1 IMSSQLIGVLA
12 ASTQGDADAKS
23 LQTGAWVAGN
33 ATQYNYLEHSDV
45 LAFAE
50 DMKSCGKD
58 EGCQK
63 GKWEKERYNDESNLN
78 VQEAKNTYGP
88 LRAKEKRLQIA
99 ESLDT
104 LMSVHCVTSRCESYK
119 TELLGRSVDS
129 YIHLSK
135 VLDEWAP
142 TLDRLA
148 LIGGAAAGKQID
160 SKVKRPGMPEPAE
173 LAQVQK
179 AVDYLAAAKGSSVIS
194 TGAENAANAAKLRTQ
209 LAAQEIAGGH
219 AFEKHILV
227 QGEFRGLGI
236 RTREQF
242 ANHIEDV
249 MTNPS
254 SVRYYKD
261 GRTVYLQENTGTVVF
276 RNPNGGEGTAFQPK
290 NWKEYIS
297 TLPAQSVPY

>member
-1 IMSSQLIGVLA
+1 
-12 ASTQGDADAKS
+12 
-23 LQTGAWVAGN
+23 
-33 ATQYNYLEHSDV
+33 
-45 LAFAE
+45 
-50 DMKSCGKD
+50 
-58 EGCQK
+58 
-63 GKWEKERYNDESNLN
+63 
-78 VQEAKNTYGP
+78 
-88 LRAKEKRLQIA
+88 
-99 ESLDT
+99 
-104 LMSVHCVTSRCESYK
+104 
-119 TELLGRSVDS
+119 
-129 YIHLSK
+129 
-135 VLDEWAP
+135 
-142 TLDRLA
+142 
-148 LIGGAAAGKQID
+148 
-160 SKVKRPGMPEPAE
+160 
-173 LAQVQK
+173 
-179 AVDYLAAAKGSSVIS
+179 AKGSSVIS
-194 TGAENAANAAKLRTQ
+194 TGAESAANAAKLRTQ